1 MKVTYGKY
9 ILTVVLFWTG
19 CFIVFLLTYL
29 FVLVPQ
35 ERLKAQTEEQLAE
48 KKNFSSFAQKA
59 AQEQTRFEL
68 NEQIDNLDRRLKD
81 FVIQLGD
88 TYNLTFDID
97 QISNNIK
104 VGSFSQT
111 TTDSEGIL
119 PIQGC
124 EYVSKK
130 YIYISFNASFN
141 KFAAFLNALERR
153 QPVIFVETFAITRS
167 RDDSMGHGVDM
178 KLAVLVGREAVAKEI
193 GS

>member
-9 ILTVVLFWTG
+9 ILTVALLWIG
-19 CFIVFLLTYL
+19 CFIVFLLAYL
-29 FVLVPQ
+29 FVLAPQ

-48 KKNFSSFAQKA
+48 KKNLSRFAQKA

-68 NEQIDNLDRRLKD
+68 NEQIDNLDSRLKD

-88 TYNLTFDID
+88 AYNLTFDID
-97 QISNNIK
+97 RISNNIK
-104 VGSFSQT
+104 VDSFSQT
-111 TTDSEGIL
+111 TTASESIL

-141 KFAAFLNALERR
+141 KFAVFLNALERR

-167 RDDSMGHGVDM
+167 RDNSAGHKVDM
-178 KLAVLVGREAVAKEI
+178 KLAVLIGREAVAKKI